1 MRSAARGVEEK
12 FMGES
17 KEKGRMVLWT
27 NSAMRY
33 GVVEARVARPRSRRY
48 VLEMPRMW
56 QRRMLCGR

>member
-27 NSAMRY
+27 NSATKENVMRKIIGNKEY
-33 GVVEARVARPRSRRY
+33 SPIGRERR
-48 VLEMPRMW
+48 
-56 QRRMLCGR
+56 